1 MGGAVL
7 QVPASKSARGSRMG
21 TFKGPR
27 VFIAPILA
35 PILATAALPAFGQDP
50 LYSNKLAPYVS
61 SPNKVVDRMLELA
74 NVRPGETVYDLGC
87 GDGRI
92 LIAAVKNYKA
102 RAVGV
107 EISPKLAA
115 QATDRIRKEGISS
128 DARVIQGDLLKA
140 DFAGADVVTI
150 YLATSLN
157 AQLRPR
163 LEKLLKPG
171 SRVVSHDYA
180 VPGWKPS
187 KVEEEEG
194 KHLIYLYEMPPTKK

>member
-1 MGGAVL
+1 
-7 QVPASKSARGSRMG
+7 MG

-35 PILATAALPAFGQDP
+35 PILAMAVLPAFGQDP
-50 LYSNKLAPYVS
+50 VYSNKLAPYVS

-102 RAVGV
+102 KAVGV

-115 QATDRIRKEGISS
+115 QATDRIRREGISS

-163 LEKLLKPG
+163 MEKLLKPG

-187 KVEEEEG
+187 KIEEEEG
-194 KHLIYLYEMPPTKK
+194 KHLIYLYDMPPTKK